1 MLGNRH
7 HDRDDGDGDH
17 DNVEHQCHRGR
28 EPGVPRSRRRLAI
41 ATTIDIQKIQRQPM
55 VEATKPPKS
64 ERRPD
69 PPHEPIDQKLSARC
83 RSLPSKQA
91 FIKASVAV
99 SV

>member
-1 MLGNRH
+1 
-7 HDRDDGDGDH
+7 
-17 DNVEHQCHRGR
+17 
-28 EPGVPRSRRRLAI
+28 
-41 ATTIDIQKIQRQPM
+41 M

-69 PPHEPIDQKLSARC
+69 PPHEPIDQKLSGRC